1 MPAAEEMTLLSKI
14 IKSHRTASKRE
25 GSKVIQLKPLP
36 SQVSPAEQEADLY
49 AAYFEDEK
57 AKMLEEIEVSARLM
71 EEQAKQALRQ
81 AEEEIQQQKQAWE
94 EEKQLLSRQAYDEGF
109 LAGQEQGRREGYK
122 EYEGLITVAKET
134 VDSSKQEYERNVQK
148 AEKTILAIAI
158 KSAEKIIGQQLSDD
172 KSAFLSMIQQA
183 LKEMPDQQEIQI
195 HVHPSRYPFVL
206 DQKEELEA
214 MFPLEILCYIYPNE
228 KLSENGC
235 FIETSHGRIDISL
248 DSQLEEL
255 RKQLFAL
262 FEGDV
267 H

>member
-1 MPAAEEMTLLSKI
+1 
-14 IKSHRTASKRE
+14 
-25 GSKVIQLKPLP
+25 
-36 SQVSPAEQEADLY
+36 

-148 AEKTILAIAI
+148 
-158 KSAEKIIGQQLSDD
+158 
-172 KSAFLSMIQQA
+172 
-183 LKEMPDQQEIQI
+183 
-195 HVHPSRYPFVL
+195 
-206 DQKEELEA
+206 
-214 MFPLEILCYIYPNE
+214 
-228 KLSENGC
+228 
-235 FIETSHGRIDISL
+235 
-248 DSQLEEL
+248 
-255 RKQLFAL
+255 
-262 FEGDV
+262 
-267 H
+267 